1 MESVEAIPDENEKKA
16 INDKSGYVYV
26 VSNPAF
32 PELIKIG
39 MTGQDDFV
47 KRLKQLYNTSVPF
60 PFGCHYA
67 GKVSDRRKAEA
78 ALHAAFEPERRNPNR
93 EFFKIEKIE
102 RVIDL
107 LKLFSED
114 VTDVATKILNK
125 TSNEEDKQ
133 SGNIY
138 QQKRRPK
145 INFFELGLQKDSVLV
160 FNENEKRVEVKVFNE
175 RRVEFEGRVCSLT
188 TLTRELLNWQSDRQ
202 PTPYW
207 TFEGRSLSDIYNEK
221 YAENEE

>member
-1 MESVEAIPDENEKKA
+1 MKSVVIPDDKKMSEE
-16 INDKSGYVYV
+16 KSGYVYV

-39 MTGQDDFV
+39 MTGQDDLE

-60 PFGCHYA
+60 PFECHYA

-78 ALHAAFEPERRNPNR
+78 ALHAAFEPERKNPNR
-93 EFFKIEKIE
+93 EFFKIEKVE
-102 RVIDL
+102 RVINL

-114 VTDVATKILNK
+114 VTDTAVKVLKEA
-125 TSNEEDKQ
+125 SNEEDKQ
-133 SGNIY
+133 SGNLY
-138 QQKRRPK
+138 QKKRRPR
-145 INFFELGLQKDSVLV
+145 INFYELGLQKGSVLS
-160 FNENEKRVEVKVFNE
+160 FNENGRKFEVKVFNE
-175 RRVEFEGRVCSLT
+175 RQVDFEGRIYSLT

-207 TFEGRSLSDIYNEK
+207 TFEGRTLSELYNEK
-221 YAENEE
+221 YAENGE